1 MRPSTL
7 AVYRS
12 TFERAWAVVNC
23 SHPIVPSG
31 QGATYPAPVGVLA
44 GDLNPSR
51 APSPSGAN
59 SSAMVAALLGG
70 GGKGPGAATNDVG
83 SLDSGFRLSVA
94 QKSCS
99 LALKWGWINGEI
111 PMPPVCPIDRI
122 MLDRATRMTGYPWSI
137 NWTAVNSLTEWDDH
151 FAHLKRAAGNTPIA
165 AWEIIQFEGGE
176 SDAKMSFKER
186 QARDIIARI
195 LQKPETVEE
204 SDDIEL
210 KIEEAK
216 SSFMARFGK
225 GGPGHER
232 WPYDMLSDA
241 LKSSLGH
248 NPTYHPNTSESKRSE
263 IREEMKVWLLKFFIR
278 WRDSNPSEQTVERFR
293 QEILHFRDHMNELFS
308 QYFR

>member
-1 MRPSTL
+1 VSSQPS
-7 AVYRS
+7 
-12 TFERAWAVVNC
+12 
-23 SHPIVPSG
+23 
-31 QGATYPAPVGVLA
+31 AT
-44 GDLNPSR
+44 
-51 APSPSGAN
+51 
-59 SSAMVAALLGG
+59 SSDTIAALLGG
-70 GGKGPGAATNDVG
+70 GGEGPVACANDASSSG
-83 SLDSGFRLSVA
+83 SGFRLSVA
-94 QKSCS
+94 QKGCS
-99 LALKWGWINGEI
+99 LVLKWGWINGEI

-122 MLDRATRMTGYPWSI
+122 MLDRATRITGYPWSI
-137 NWTAVNSLTEWDDH
+137 NWTAVNSLAEWDDH

-165 AWEIIQFEGGE
+165 AWEIIQFEGGD

-204 SDDIEL
+204 PDDIEL

-225 GGPGHER
+225 GGPGHDR
-232 WPYDMLSDA
+232 WAYDMLSDA

-278 WRDSNPSEQTVERFR
+278 WRDSSPSEQTVERFR
-293 QEILHFRDHMNELFS
+293 QEIVDFRDHMNELFS